1 MTDTQREL
9 SGRVSI
15 VGVGDTDYGADWRAS
30 KAKDPSWAGRDSN
43 GLALLAFERALED
56 SGLKREDIDGL
67 AFAVRPTSAE
77 TMVEVLGI
85 KPQYVEKGFL
95 YPMKR
100 NAVQAIDAGKANTVA
115 LVYGYAQKSMGVEYG
130 GTSVQGAGTHSY
142 YYYHPWGWSS
152 QAAHWAM
159 TFQHY
164 SQKYGYTEKDLAAVP
179 VQIRKHAMLNENAV
193 MRTPLSVEDYLASR
207 YIVRPLHIFDLCLVN
222 DGGVCMILRKTEQGQ
237 DMPHTPVKIAGW
249 GSYQG
254 HKDKWQNMVEQSLQP
269 YIVPSGKQ
277 AYNMAAMTHSDI
289 HHLQPY
295 DHGSFIVPLQIE
307 GFGFAK
313 PGEGLAFCQ
322 DGRISLGGEL
332 PVNTSGGMLSESY
345 MQGWNQMAEA
355 ARQLRREAG
364 ARQVEGIETS
374 MFCFCSTTGA
384 DTFIYQRG

>member
-1 MTDTQREL
+1 MTDDLREL

-15 VGVGDTDYGADWRAS
+15 VGVGDTDYSADWRAS
-30 KAKDPSWAGRDSN
+30 RANDPEWTGRDSN
-43 GLALLAFERALED
+43 GLALLAFERALKD
-56 SGLKREDIDGL
+56 GGLTRKDIDGL
-67 AFAVRPTSAE
+67 AFAVGPTPTE
-77 TMVEVLGI
+77 TMVDVLGI
-85 KPQYVEKGFL
+85 KPAYVEKGWL
-95 YPMKR
+95 YSMMR
-100 NAVQAIDAGKANTVA
+100 NAVHAIDEGKANTVA

-130 GTSVQGAGTHSY
+130 GTDIQQGTLSY

-159 TFQHY
+159 TFQYY
-164 SQKYGYTEKDLAAVP
+164 SKKYGYTEKDLAAVP

-193 MRTPLSVEDYLASR
+193 MRTPLTVDDYLASR
-207 YIVRPLHIFDLCLVN
+207 YIVRPLHVFDLCLVN
-222 DGGVCMILRKTEQGQ
+222 DGGVCLILRKTNQSR
-237 DMPHTPVKIAGW
+237 DMPHAPVKIAGW
-249 GSYQG
+249 GEYHG
-254 HKDKWQNMVEQSLQP
+254 RKDKWQNMVEQSLQP
-269 YIVPSGKQ
+269 YLKISGGQ
-277 AYNMAAMTHSDI
+277 AFSMAAMTHRDI
-289 HHLQPY
+289 QHLQPY

-322 DGRISLGGEL
+322 DGRIGLGGEL

-355 ARQLRREAG
+355 VRQLRHEAG

-374 MFCFCSTTGA
+374 MFCFCSSTGA